1 MKPLSAEV
9 LRGLLRMYETAISEL
24 RAMRDP
30 SVDGF
35 IDRMIRHRDEVLA
48 ALADT
53 QRSHAT

>member
-9 LRGLLRMYETAISEL
+9 LRRLLRMYDTAIAEL

-30 SVDGF
+30 AVDGLVG
-35 IDRMIRHRDEVLA
+35 RMIRHRDEILA
-48 ALADT
+48 ALANS

>member
-9 LRGLLRMYETAISEL
+9 LRGLLRMYDTAIAEL

-30 SVDGF
+30 TADGL
-35 IDRMIRHRDEVLA
+35 IGRMIRHRDEVVA
-48 ALADT
+48 ALANS